1 MSRQEILDQIT
12 QAFGLV
18 PEYFDK
24 APDSILEQYWSLM
37 TFYLGDSAL
46 SAREKA
52 LIGFGASSAN
62 HCEY

>member
-1 MSRQEILDQIT
+1 MNRQEVFGQVK
-12 QAFGLV
+12 QAFGIV
-18 PEYFDK
+18 PEYLDE
-24 APDSILEQYWSLM
+24 APDSILEQYWSLLS
-37 TFYLGDSAL
+37 FYLGDSAL